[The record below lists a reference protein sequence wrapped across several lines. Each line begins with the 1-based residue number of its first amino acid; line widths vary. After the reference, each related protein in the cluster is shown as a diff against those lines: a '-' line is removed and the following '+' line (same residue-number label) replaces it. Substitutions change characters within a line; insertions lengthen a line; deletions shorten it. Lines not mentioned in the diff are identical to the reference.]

1 MPPRLRLVSL
11 NVERSKHL
19 ERILPFLD
27 QHKPDVVCL
36 MELMEKDIPSF
47 KAVAGEYVAYEPM
60 LTKHGSEG
68 IGIFSRLP
76 LRDVATHLYGER
88 YFLLTAHV
96 DAGGADFKIGA
107 THFPVTPVG
116 APDDT
121 QRACLSRLLA
131 VLQTQGEIVFCGDFN
146 APRGGEIAAEIIRR
160 YKDNIPASYT
170 MSLDVALHRVGEAK
184 LLSDARALGLE
195 GLMVDYIFSTP
206 GYMVSNVV
214 MESGVSDHKALVATV
229 SKN

>member
-47 KAVAGEYVAYEPM
+47 KAVVGEHVVYEPM
-60 LTKHGSEG
+60 LTKDGSEG
-68 IGIFSRLP
+68 VGIISRLP
-76 LRDVATHLYGER
+76 LHDAATHLYGDR
-88 YFLLTAHV
+88 YFLLTAQV
-96 DAGGADFKIGA
+96 AAEGSDFKIGA

-116 APDDT
+116 APDDI
-121 QRACLSRLLA
+121 QRACLKRLLGI
-131 VLQTQGEIVFCGDFN
+131 LQTQGELVFCGDFN
-146 APRGGEIAAEIIRR
+146 APRGGEIAAEIIGR

-206 GYMVSNVV
+206 GYTVSDVV
-214 MESGVSDHKALVATV
+214 LEPGVSDHKAVVATI